1 MKTLK
6 KIFPNPIVITVVI
19 VHWLAFIFSL
29 FYERYFIFR
38 VVYSPKLFYERQL
51 FFFDEVYSPEPIL
64 FNWLLYL
71 NTPAIFIVE
80 FIIHPVLSLI
90 GKNLLTEILGSL
102 SFVIFSSLQW
112 LFIGHLI
119 ARVVEIYKPKE
130 VKLMLK

>member
-6 KIFPNPIVITVVI
+6 KIFPNSIVIAIMI
-19 VHWLAFIFSL
+19 VHWFVFIFSL
-29 FYERYFIFR
+29 FYERHLFYSD
-38 VVYSPKLFYERQL
+38 VYSPDQ
-51 FFFDEVYSPEPIL
+51 IL

-80 FIIHPVLSLI
+80 FINHPVLSLI
-90 GKNLLTEILGSL
+90 GRNPLTEILGSV
-102 SFVIFSSLQW
+102 SFAFFSSLQW

>member
-1 MKTLK
+1 MNRVK
-6 KIFPNPIVITVVI
+6 KIFPNPIVIAIMV
-19 VHWLAFIFSL
+19 VHWLVFIFSL
-29 FYERYFIFR
+29 FYERHLIFR
-38 VVYSPKLFYERQL
+38 HVISPKMFYERQL
-51 FFFDEVYSPEPIL
+51 FYSNYSPEPVL

-71 NTPAIFIVE
+71 NAPAIFMVE

-90 GKNLLTEILGSL
+90 GKNPLTEILGSL
-102 SFVIFSSLQW
+102 SFVFFSSLQW

>member
-1 MKTLK
+1 MNTLK
-6 KIFPNPIVITVVI
+6 KIFPNPIVIAIMV
-19 VHWLAFIFSL
+19 VHWLVFIFSL
-29 FYERYFIFR
+29 FYERHFIFR

-51 FFFDEVYSPEPIL
+51 FFSFPEPIL
-64 FNWLLYL
+64 LNWLLYL
-71 NTPAIFIVE
+71 NAPAVFIVE

-90 GKNLLTEILGSL
+90 GKNLLTEVLGAL
-102 SFVIFSSLQW
+102 SFAVFSSLQW